1 MKKYC
6 EIDDAEDM
14 PIDEAIQIA
23 IAAVRE
29 NFSSNKSLNDSEKKF
44 FIEADAE
51 LQEQLDEGIGD
62 FAKLMALASLISIP
76 GLIPQ
81 KALA

>member
-23 IAAVRE
+23 IASVRD
-29 NFSSNKSLNDSEKKF
+29 NFSSNKSLNDSEKQF